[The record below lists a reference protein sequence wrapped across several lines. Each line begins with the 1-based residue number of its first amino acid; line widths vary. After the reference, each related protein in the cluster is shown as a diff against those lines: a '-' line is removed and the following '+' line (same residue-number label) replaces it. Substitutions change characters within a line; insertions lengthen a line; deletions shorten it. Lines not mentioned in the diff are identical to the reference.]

1 MGGHAFRCLPACLS
15 VCFAAAAAAPVQQ
28 AAHCSA
34 ERGIHSCASAVLPL
48 SRVQSQQGGKLTPEQ
63 IQGRVAAVASVC
75 IEQLAEHTRRG
86 KAGELW
92 DLLLPETHSRLDRLV
107 AAQQAAQ
114 QAQQAEGGSGTA
126 KKAARKGAKAGSK
139 RNAADA
145 AVASLSGSAGEE
157 LAAATASAARGV
169 ALLTQL
175 LEHGRGCRVD
185 DYEPL
190 FQLAARLVKPE
201 FVNSSSGS
209 SSSSSGGAAA
219 AESAPVEPLPRG
231 ASAVFSDFLHPSLSA
246 QVLRLLLALTLSHAK
261 VAGASLGPASIG
273 KAAPQWAPVF
283 QRAPARELLPFI
295 RSLISYPGGFDV
307 ARFFSQ
313 QMLGTLGRCLL
324 AGRCRCLRWLGS
336 RCWQPLL
343 LLTV

>member
-1 MGGHAFRCLPACLS
+1 MRWTPLP
-15 VCFAAAAAAPVQQ
+15 
-28 AAHCSA
+28 
-34 ERGIHSCASAVLPL
+34 
-48 SRVQSQQGGKLTPEQ
+48 RVQSQQGGKLTPEQ
-63 IQGRVAAVASVC
+63 IQARVAAVASVC

-92 DLLLPETHSRLDRLV
+92 DLLLPEAHSRLDRLV
-107 AAQQAAQ
+107 AAQQAQ

-126 KKAARKGAKAGSK
+126 KKAARKGAQAGSK

-145 AVASLSGSAGEE
+145 SAAAVGGSAGEE

-169 ALLTQL
+169 ALLAQL

-190 FQLAARLVKPE
+190 FQLAARLVRPE
-201 FVNSSSGS
+201 FFSSSG
-209 SSSSSGGAAA
+209 SSSSGGAAA
-219 AESAPVEPLPRG
+219 DEGAPVEPLPRG
-231 ASAVFSDFLHPSLSA
+231 ASAVYSDFLHPSLSA

-261 VAGASLGPASIG
+261 VAGASLGPASIA

-295 RSLISYPGGFDV
+295 RSLISYPGGYDV

-313 QMLGTLGRCLL
+313 HMLGTLGRCLL
-324 AGRCRCLRWLGS
+324 AGGCLLPCLLPCA
-336 RCWQPLL
+336 CWLL
-343 LLTV
+343 LAAAAAAAFC

>member
-1 MGGHAFRCLPACLS
+1 M
-15 VCFAAAAAAPVQQ
+15 QQ

-34 ERGIHSCASAVLPL
+34 ERGIDSCASALLPL

-114 QAQQAEGGSGTA
+114 QAQQAQQAEGGSGTA

-169 ALLTQL
+169 ALLSQL

-209 SSSSSGGAAA
+209 RGSSSSSSGGAAA
-219 AESAPVEPLPRG
+219 AEAAPVEPLPRG

-273 KAAPQWAPVF
+273 RAAPQWAPVF

-295 RSLISYPGGFDV
+295 RSLISYPGGYDV

-336 RCWQPLL
+336 RCWRSGERPGRA
-343 LLTV
+343 